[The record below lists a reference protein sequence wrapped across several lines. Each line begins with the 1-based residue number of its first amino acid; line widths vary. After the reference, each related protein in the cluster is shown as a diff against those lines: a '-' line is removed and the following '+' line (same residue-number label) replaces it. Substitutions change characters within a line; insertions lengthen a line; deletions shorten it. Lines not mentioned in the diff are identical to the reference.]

1 MVNVLSFLEELFI
14 WLAFLFLFYYAHLH
28 FRSLK
33 IYTKMKSVTTYARQ
47 ALRLQGIAAR
57 GLLLTRSVRPA
68 QLRVATNNA
77 GSSVW
82 ISRRFNTG
90 LAPSNNNN
98 SNNNDDG
105 DGDGDGKAEK
115 PSYHLSFTCK
125 KCDTRSGHVI
135 SKQAYHGGTVLVQCP
150 GCKSRHLIA
159 DHLKVSVKRIYFYI
173 YNANKTTKI
182 FSDERV
188 TLEDILAK
196 KGQTIKKGVTHTTD
210 IKTRVTPTGDIEI
223 ETVKPE

>member
-1 MVNVLSFLEELFI
+1 
-14 WLAFLFLFYYAHLH
+14 
-28 FRSLK
+28 
-33 IYTKMKSVTTYARQ
+33 MKSVTTYARQ

-159 DHLKVSVKRIYFYI
+159 DHLK
-173 YNANKTTKI
+173 I